1 VKDLLCSRI
10 DIMVTLCYVL
20 FHPQLAGTID
30 MNQQSDIMA
39 EFEGTMS

>member
-1 VKDLLCSRI
+1 MPDLNTAAS
-10 DIMVTLCYVL
+10 
-20 FHPQLAGTID
+20 FHSQLAGTID